1 MLTSLNPWP
10 SLAACRHFLRGLVG
24 LPSDSAEFQ
33 SLPPQLIAE
42 WATTFGLGALA
53 SIRNRER
60 WPALA
65 QQLRGESFSVAAENA
80 MQFQGLGIVL
90 DKLNS
95 AEITPLIFKGA
106 ILAHSV
112 YPSPK
117 LRPMTDVDLWVEEAD
132 VERAAHLI
140 EQLGYE
146 RKLRNDRPEALQKLA
161 QGEIELF
168 HPTWQRGAIDLHYSP
183 FHGWW
188 FLRATKMRRED
199 VWVQRQKA
207 TVAGREVWRFSAED
221 TILQLALHLAINE
234 QFAPHAS
241 IRSLVDIALV
251 AHNETVDWGIIVQ
264 RAKRWQISHVIWT
277 VLTLLQQFI
286 GVAEADEALEALKP
300 SRMRGWLIGRLVSA
314 ETILAQRNVQFTL
327 KRIPILL
334 ALTDT
339 WSGVQRFIWRAIW
352 PDAEWRAARYGQP
365 VSQWGHLRR
374 LLSQRFIKNKN
385 VLPSRQN

>member
-1 MLTSLNPWP
+1 MLPYP
-10 SLAACRHFLRGLVG
+10 ADAV
-24 LPSDSAEFQ
+24 AQ
-33 SLPPQLIAE
+33 

-53 SIRNRER
+53 SQRYRVA
-60 WPALA
+60 WPQLA
-65 QQLRGESFSVAAENA
+65 QQLRGESFSVAAENG
-80 MQFQGLGIVL
+80 MQFQGLACVL
-90 DKLNS
+90 DQLATANM
-95 AEITPLIFKGA
+95 TPLVFKGA
-106 ILAHSV
+106 ALAHTV
-112 YPSPK
+112 YPNPK

-146 RKLRNDRPEALQKLA
+146 RKRRTDRPEALQKLA

-188 FLRATKMRRED
+188 FLRATAMRRDE
-199 VWVQRQKA
+199 VWARRQKA

-251 AHNETVDWGIIVQ
+251 AQAEAIDWQQIVE
-264 RAKRWQISHVIWT
+264 RARRWQVAHVIWT
-277 VLTLLQQFI
+277 TLALLQQFI
-286 GVAEADEALEALKP
+286 GVEGAEVARQQLAP
-300 SRMRGWLIGRLVSA
+300 SGARQRVIERLISA

-327 KRIPILL
+327 KRLPLLL

-339 WSGVQRFIWRAIW
+339 PSGAARFLGQAVW
-352 PDAEWRAARYGQP
+352 PDAAWRAARYGQP
-365 VSQWGHLRR
+365 TSQLTHFQHLF
-374 LLSQRFIKNKN
+374 QERFKNA
-385 VLPSRQN
+385 